1 MAQNLA
7 EMGLAEDPNKAIPIP
22 KKLLVR
28 KGLAGT
34 APLWG
39 RYPRSTGQVALDK
52 SLAVDT
58 FLILI
63 YTLILPRSWRG
74 NELQLFGD
82 IMDFRTNIK
91 KPQSISWDLPET
103 GGAGNAAAKLLLI
116 TKKGSLCTAVPAWP
130 ICMRAT
136 FSGERWPHESQGKSR
151 NDVVCHLS
159 PFTQR
164 FSAVSLAHKPV

>member
-39 RYPRSTGQVALDK
+39 RYPRSTEQVALNK

-63 YTLILPRSWRG
+63 YTLISPRSWRG
-74 NELQLFGD
+74 NELQLSGD

-91 KPQSISWDLPET
+91 
-103 GGAGNAAAKLLLI
+103 N
-116 TKKGSLCTAVPAWP
+116 
-130 ICMRAT
+130 
-136 FSGERWPHESQGKSR
+136 
-151 NDVVCHLS
+151 LS
-159 PFTQR
+159 PSPGTCQR
-164 FSAVSLAHKPV
+164 QVGLGTLQPSCS